1 MTEIASSKACALIVR
16 YCLSIIIQGN
26 AWRFLEFVF
35 SGVLNLKAVKKII
48 AIVLTV
54 ALCLGILSV
63 SVCAKEKLNYLLL
76 GDSIAEGF
84 GITNPNDA
92 SYGKIVAD
100 TNGFNYKNDA
110 VMGRNSVGLVNRLTN
125 DEEYINDV
133 QWADIISVSIGGNDF
148 LLDHAALLIAE
159 AIIFNDY
166 SKFDKIGETF
176 YKNFSKSM
184 DRIHEINPDA
194 KIFVQLLYTSWT
206 FEFARKPY
214 KQAAKRINDAII
226 KYAAENPQNI
236 YTVDTSE
243 IFDGRRDCI
252 STDTIH
258 PNAQGNIELAKAV
271 QSKLFEVGLAD
282 TTELVLLTAGI
293 DRNYLIEYF
302 GSPLGQIIIFA
313 ANVATGNFNFA

>member
-1 MTEIASSKACALIVR
+1 M
-16 YCLSIIIQGN
+16 
-26 AWRFLEFVF
+26 
-35 SGVLNLKAVKKII
+35 KAVKKFV
-48 AIVLTV
+48 AIVLSLV
-54 ALCLGILSV
+54 ICIGIVSV
-63 SVCAKEKLNYLLL
+63 SASAKERLNYLLL

-84 GITNPNDA
+84 GVTNPDQA

-110 VMGRNSVGLVNRLTN
+110 IMGRNSVGLVNHLSN

-133 QWADIISVSIGGNDF
+133 KWADIISVSIGGNDF

-159 AIIFNDY
+159 GIIFNDY

-176 YKNFSKSM
+176 YENFSKSM
-184 DRIHEINPDA
+184 DRIHEINPNA
-194 KIFVQLLYTSWT
+194 KVFVQLLYTSWT
-206 FEFARKPY
+206 FDFARKPY

-226 KYAAENPQNI
+226 KYAEENPENI
-236 YTVDTSE
+236 YVVDTDE

-271 QSKLFEVGLAD
+271 QSKLCEVGLAT
-282 TTELVLLTAGI
+282 TTELVLLSTGI
-293 DRNYLIEYF
+293 DRDYLIEYF
-302 GSPLGQIIIFA
+302 GTPLGQIIIFA
-313 ANVATGNFNFA
+313 ANVATGNFNFAF

>member
-1 MTEIASSKACALIVR
+1 M
-16 YCLSIIIQGN
+16 
-26 AWRFLEFVF
+26 
-35 SGVLNLKAVKKII
+35 KAVKKFV
-48 AIVLTV
+48 AIVLSLV
-54 ALCLGILSV
+54 ICIGIVSV
-63 SVCAKEKLNYLLL
+63 SASAKERLNYLLL

-84 GITNPNDA
+84 GVTNPDQA

-110 VMGRNSVGLVNRLTN
+110 IMGRNSVGLVNHLSN

-133 QWADIISVSIGGNDF
+133 KWADIISASIGGNDF

-159 AIIFNDY
+159 GIIFNDY

-176 YKNFSKSM
+176 YENFSKSM
-184 DRIHEINPDA
+184 DRIHEINPNA
-194 KIFVQLLYTSWT
+194 KVFVQLLYTSWT
-206 FEFARKPY
+206 FDFARKPY

-226 KYAAENPQNI
+226 KYAEENPENI
-236 YTVDTSE
+236 YVVDTDE

-271 QSKLFEVGLAD
+271 QSKLCEVGLAT
-282 TTELVLLTAGI
+282 TTELVLLSTGI
-293 DRNYLIEYF
+293 DRDYLIEYF
-302 GSPLGQIIIFA
+302 GTPLGQIIIFA
-313 ANVATGNFNFA
+313 ANVATGNFNFAF

>member
-1 MTEIASSKACALIVR
+1 M
-16 YCLSIIIQGN
+16 
-26 AWRFLEFVF
+26 
-35 SGVLNLKAVKKII
+35 LNLKAVKKII
-48 AIVLTV
+48 AIILTV

-84 GITNPNDA
+84 GITNPDEA

-125 DEEYINDV
+125 DEEYISDV

-159 AIIFNDY
+159 GIIFNDY

-176 YKNFSKSM
+176 YENFSKSM

-226 KYAAENPQNI
+226 KYVAENPQNI

-243 IFDGRRDCI
+243 IFDGRCDCI

-302 GSPLGQIIIFA
+302 GSSLGRIIIFA